1 MALLS
6 IPFLVY
12 FTASSFFGGLVTDE
26 GETKPSSSQV
36 RELASVPE
44 TTQATTEEV
53 AKELV
58 KSEEAK
64 QAVMEADRASMEA
77 MGLAYDYAHMTL
89 VQVVQAYLADA
100 GIDPSQVAFSY
111 KNPATGHSFSMNETQ
126 PMTAGSTYKLPLN
139 MLVVDAVVEGK
150 LSLTERFDITNTSY
164 EYKFEH
170 DAYVGQFG
178 GAMTIPEMQ
187 EYSLVYSENTPAY
200 ALAERLGGLDAAFA
214 MMDRYGTSKGEIATI
229 RREDNKTTTDY
240 YIQVLEHLYRNQ
252 EKYADIIYFMDLS
265 FPGKYYETYLTH
277 LRVVQKPGYVGEALN
292 VDAMVFE
299 ESPYL
304 IALYSRYLG
313 GSTEM
318 SDEVN
323 GYGYMQLAALTYVI
337 NQWHRV
343 NENGLAWQRLS
354 YFKFW
359 AGLKAFVSDPV
370 FKRELR
376 KGVRKYDCFLI
387 FLYS

>member
-1 MALLS
+1 MRSSDQKSLQKKDILFYGGMVALLS

-12 FTASSFFGGLVTDE
+12 FTASSFFGRFVTDE
-26 GETKPSSSQV
+26 GGTKSSSSQV
-36 RELASVPE
+36 KEVESVLPE
-44 TTQATTEEV
+44 TTQETTEEPV
-53 AKELV
+53 KELV

-77 MGLAYDYAHMTL
+77 MGLAYDYAHMSL
-89 VQVVQAYLADA
+89 VEVVQAYLADA

-139 MLVVDAVVEGK
+139 MLVVDAVAEGK
-150 LSLTERFDITNTSY
+150 LSLTERFDITNTAY
-164 EYKFEH
+164 EYRYEH

-214 MMDRYGTSKGEIATI
+214 MMDKYGTSKGEIATI
-229 RREDNKTTTDY
+229 RREDNKTTTDF

-304 IALYSRYLG
+304 IALYTRYLG

-343 NENGLAWQRLS
+343 NENGLA
-354 YFKFW
+354 
-359 AGLKAFVSDPV
+359 
-370 FKRELR
+370 
-376 KGVRKYDCFLI
+376 
-387 FLYS
+387 

>member
-111 KNPATGHSFSMNETQ
+111 KNPATGHSFSMNENQ

-139 MLVVDAVVEGK
+139 MLVVDAVAEGK
-150 LSLTERFDITNTSY
+150 LSLTERFDITNTAY

-200 ALAERLGGLDAAFA
+200 ALAERLGGLDAAYA
-214 MMDRYGTSKGEIATI
+214 LMDRYGTSKGEIATI

-252 EKYADIIYFMDLS
+252 EKYADIIYFMDVS

-304 IALYSRYLG
+304 IALYTRYLG

-323 GYGYMQLAALTYVI
+323 GYGYMQLVALTYVI

-343 NENGLAWQRLS
+343 NENGLA
-354 YFKFW
+354 
-359 AGLKAFVSDPV
+359 
-370 FKRELR
+370 
-376 KGVRKYDCFLI
+376 
-387 FLYS
+387 

>member
-1 MALLS
+1 MRRSHQKTLEKKDCLFYGGMLALLS
-6 IPFLVY
+6 IPFFVY
-12 FTASSFFGGLVTDE
+12 FTASSIFGGLVADE
-26 GETKPSSSQV
+26 AESKPSSSQV
-36 RELASVPE
+36 KELASVPE
-44 TTQATTEEV
+44 TTEATTEEA
-53 AKELV
+53 AKDLV

-64 QAVMEADRASMEA
+64 QAVMEADRYSMEA
-77 MGLAYDYAHMTL
+77 MGLAYDYAHMSL

-111 KNPATGHSFSMNETQ
+111 KNPATGHSFSMNENQ

-139 MLVVDAVVEGK
+139 MLVVDAVAEGK
-150 LSLTERFDITNTSY
+150 LSLTERFDITNTAY

-200 ALAERLGGLDAAFA
+200 ALAERLGGLDAAYA
-214 MMDRYGTSKGEIATI
+214 LMDRYGTSKGEISTI
-229 RREDNKTTTDY
+229 RRGDNKTTTDY

-252 EKYADIIYFMDLS
+252 EKYADIIYFMDVS

-304 IALYSRYLG
+304 IALYTRYLG

-323 GYGYMQLAALTYVI
+323 GYGYMQLVALTYVI

-343 NENGLAWQRLS
+343 NENGLAR
-354 YFKFW
+354 
-359 AGLKAFVSDPV
+359 
-370 FKRELR
+370 
-376 KGVRKYDCFLI
+376 
-387 FLYS
+387 

>member
-1 MALLS
+1 MRRSHKKTLQKNDILFYGGMVALLS

-12 FTASSFFGGLVTDE
+12 FTASSFFGGFVTDE
-26 GETKPSSSQV
+26 GGAKSSSSQV
-36 RELASVPE
+36 KEVESVLPE
-44 TTQATTEEV
+44 TTQETTEEPV
-53 AKELV
+53 KALV

-100 GIDPSQVAFSY
+100 GIDPSQIAFSY
-111 KNPATGHSFSMNETQ
+111 KNPATGHTFSMNETQ

-139 MLVVDAVVEGK
+139 MLVVDAVAEGK
-150 LSLTERFDITNTSY
+150 YTLTERFDITNTGY

-170 DAYVGQFG
+170 DAYVNQFG
-178 GAMTIPEMQ
+178 GAMSIPDMQ

-214 MMDRYGTSKGEIATI
+214 MMNKYGISKGEIPTI

-252 EKYADIIYFMDLS
+252 EKYADIIYFMDMS

-304 IALYSRYLG
+304 IALYTRYLG

-323 GYGYMQLAALTYVI
+323 GYGYMQLTGLTYVI

-343 NENGLAWQRLS
+343 NENGLA
-354 YFKFW
+354 
-359 AGLKAFVSDPV
+359 
-370 FKRELR
+370 
-376 KGVRKYDCFLI
+376 
-387 FLYS
+387 

>member
-1 MALLS
+1 MYNSCMRRLNKKKNQNKHYLYNLGMVALLAV
-6 IPFLVY
+6 PFLV
-12 FTASSFFGGLVTDE
+12 FFAARSLYGGQNIE
-26 GETKPSSSQV
+26 PKPVSSSSATAKKV
-36 RELASVPE
+36 TKTIPE
-44 TTQATTEEV
+44 TTEAPPP
-53 AKELV
+53 APKEIV

-64 QAVMEADRASMEA
+64 LAVMEADKASMEA
-77 MGLAYDYAHMTL
+77 MGLTYDYAHMSL

-111 KNPATGHSFSMNETQ
+111 KNPATGHTFSMNETQ

-139 MLVVDAVVEGK
+139 MLVVDAVAEGK
-150 LSLTERFDITNTSY
+150 YTLTERFDITNTGY

-170 DAYVGQFG
+170 DAYVNQFG
-178 GAMTIPEMQ
+178 GAMSIPDMQ

-214 MMDRYGTSKGEIATI
+214 MMNKYGTSKGEIPTI

-240 YIQVLEHLYRNQ
+240 YIQVLEYLYRNQ
-252 EKYADIIYFMDLS
+252 EKYADIIYFMDMS

-304 IALYSRYLG
+304 IALYTRYLG

-323 GYGYMQLAALTYVI
+323 GYGYMQLTGLTYVI

-343 NENGLAWQRLS
+343 NENGLA
-354 YFKFW
+354 
-359 AGLKAFVSDPV
+359 
-370 FKRELR
+370 
-376 KGVRKYDCFLI
+376 
-387 FLYS
+387 

>member
-1 MALLS
+1 MRRLKKKKERNKQYLYSLGMIALLAV
-6 IPFLVY
+6 PFLVY
-12 FTASSFFGGLVTDE
+12 FVARSLYGSQNVED
-26 GETKPSSSQV
+26 KPSKSS
-36 RELASVPE
+36 
-44 TTQATTEEV
+44 TV
-53 AKELV
+53 AKKMSDISPEKAEISPSLPKELL

-64 QAVMEADRASMEA
+64 QAVMEADRPSMEA
-77 MGLAYDYAHMTL
+77 MGLAYDYAHMSL
-89 VQVVQAYLADA
+89 VQVVEAYLADA

-111 KNPATGHSFSMNETQ
+111 KNPATGHTFSMNETQ

-139 MLVVDAVVEGK
+139 MLVVDAVVEGQFT
-150 LSLTERFDITNTSY
+150 LTERFDITKTDY

-170 DAYVGQFG
+170 DAYVNQFG
-178 GAMTIPEMQ
+178 GAMTIPDMQ

-214 MMDRYGTSKGEIATI
+214 MMDKYGQSKGEIPTI
-229 RREDNKTTTDY
+229 RSEDNKTTTDF

-252 EKYADIIYFMDLS
+252 EKYADIIYYMDMS

-304 IALYSRYLG
+304 IALYTRYLG
-313 GSTEM
+313 GSTEY
-318 SDEVN
+318 SNEVN
-323 GYGYMQLAALTYVI
+323 GYGYMQLTGLTYVI

-343 NENGLAWQRLS
+343 NENGLA
-354 YFKFW
+354 
-359 AGLKAFVSDPV
+359 
-370 FKRELR
+370 
-376 KGVRKYDCFLI
+376 
-387 FLYS
+387 